1 VRDGM
6 KNSFGAFVISWW
18 RTRSVAAAPIAV
30 LLAASSWTVVS
41 VQSRLE
47 RAPGAHVVTITPAGE
62 TGSEPAIAVN
72 PNNLNQVVGV
82 GGRWAAYS
90 TDGGR
95 TFQSVQPH
103 AGSNRTGGDPSLAFD
118 DKGNVLLSFLW
129 IQRNG
134 LPSYW
139 GHGPGAN
146 GIFVRRSADGGKSW
160 DKDPVALIEWKGDEA
175 EVKLEDMPR
184 IWADAQP
191 NSPHRGNFYNAWIE
205 WQREQSIVL
214 FSRSTDAGK
223 TWSKP
228 MRISTRAGWPRDDN
242 GAVVGIIGTVAP
254 DGTQYV
260 VWNEGLNVTLAI
272 SRDGGKTFEPSR
284 PIFDVGPPYF
294 GGAGGIPG
302 VSRAMGFPQVGVDG
316 QRGTLYVTWSDF
328 RNGDVD
334 VFISRST
341 DRGQTWT
348 PPRRV
353 NNDAVHSGADQ
364 FLQWMAVDPS
374 DGSVYVQ
381 FYDRRDDPANRKTL
395 VTLARS
401 TDGGNTFTNYGW
413 SEQPFGGEN
422 AFLGDYEWMTVN
434 KGRVFG
440 IWAEAAPDNYQL
452 TARAP
457 ASAGPTIPRR
467 TPTIIRV
474 GTADFNAKR

>member
-1 VRDGM
+1 MNAHRARVPM
-6 KNSFGAFVISWW
+6 VVALTTITVI
-18 RTRSVAAAPIAV
+18 T
-30 LLAASSWTVVS
+30 VS
-41 VQSRLE
+41 VQSRLQP
-47 RAPGAHVVTITPAGE
+47 APGAHVVTITPPGQ
-62 TGSEPAIAVN
+62 TGSEPAIAAN
-72 PNNLNQVVGV
+72 PNSPNQVVGV
-82 GGRWAAYS
+82 GGGWTAHS

-95 TFQSVQPH
+95 TFTAVQPH
-103 AGSNRTGGDPSLAFD
+103 LGSNRSGGDPSLAFD
-118 DKGNVLLSFLW
+118 DKGNVFLSFLW

-146 GIFVRRSADGGKSW
+146 GIFVRRSADGGKTW
-160 DKDPVALIEWKGDEA
+160 DRDAVALIEWKGDEPD
-175 EVKLEDMPR
+175 VKLEDMPR
-184 IWADAQP
+184 IWADTQP
-191 NSPHRGNFYNAWIE
+191 TSPHRGNLYNAWIE
-205 WQREQSIVL
+205 WQIEQSIVL
-214 FSRSTDAGK
+214 FSRSTDAGR

-302 VSRAMGFPQVGVDG
+302 VSRAMGFPQIGVDG

-334 VFISRST
+334 VFISRSA

-348 PPRRV
+348 PPMRV
-353 NNDAVHSGADQ
+353 NDDPVHSGADQ
-364 FLQWMAVDPS
+364 FLQWMAVDPT
-374 DGSVYVQ
+374 DGAVYVQ
-381 FYDRRDDPANRKTL
+381 FYDRRGDPANRKTL

-401 TDGGNTFTNYGW
+401 TDGGKTFTNYAW
-413 SEQPFGGEN
+413 SDRPFTGEN
-422 AFLGDYEWMTVN
+422 ASLGDYEWLTAYG
-434 KGRVFG
+434 GRVYG
-440 IWAEAAPDNYQL
+440 IWAEAAPDDYQVMPRPS
-452 TARAP
+452 TSSTPSARP
-457 ASAGPTIPRR
+457 R

-474 GTADFNAKR
+474 GTADFGAKR